1 MLYFVTNT
9 PAYAVS
15 HGPIVSSQG
24 KTHSVTDLPYGYK
37 RSMCTLPPSAYTLTR
52 PIRSAQPNSSGA
64 PVALIQVLSGNTVDS
79 SGKHPPINSDRYPK
93 YNDGVI
99 LQDFRKWRSMTDS
112 TLDL

>member
-37 RSMCTLPPSAYTLTR
+37 
-52 PIRSAQPNSSGA
+52 RSAQPNSSGA